1 VRRGNASRVINHA
14 SFRSSRDNV
23 PVAFMLK
30 KHFIVAIAECKL
42 NIERQNEIDR
52 WIERDRTKRV
62 YSIMIYAAVLQSF

>member
-42 NIERQNEIDR
+42 NIEQNR
-52 WIERDRTKRV
+52 
-62 YSIMIYAAVLQSF
+62 